1 MSARECMHVCC
12 LNFVQ
17 SFYLLLGRGGGGVGG
32 GGGGEGDEPTG
43 SDVKS
48 TVARQ
53 HMMICA
59 SCEVSSLIS
68 SLNTASLPLVI
79 SDAGG
84 VGGENP
90 APLIEALNC
99 MLINQS
105 IATR

>member
-17 SFYLLLGRGGGGVGG
+17 FFYLLLGRGG

-99 MLINQS
+99 MLVNQS